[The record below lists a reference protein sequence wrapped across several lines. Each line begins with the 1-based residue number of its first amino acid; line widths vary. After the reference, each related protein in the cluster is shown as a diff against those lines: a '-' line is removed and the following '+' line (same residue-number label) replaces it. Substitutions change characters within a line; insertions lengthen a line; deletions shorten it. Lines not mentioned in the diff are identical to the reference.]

1 MQSTKGGGKKDRQD
15 WRSHRIGAGLL
26 LGGSGPSGGV
36 RIFLGEALDAAGGV
50 NQLLL
55 AGEEG
60 VTIRANFNIQPVA
73 LDGRTSREIV
83 AAGAMHGYGV
93 IVGVNAG
100 FHEAPFL
107 ASGLHGSL
115 ARPEDF
121 SRVARSPGYS

>member
-1 MQSTKGGGKKDRQD
+1 MQ
-15 WRSHRIGAGLL
+15 
-26 LGGSGPSGGV
+26 SGPSGGV

-60 VTIRANFNIQPVA
+60 VAIRANFNIQPVA

-115 ARPEDF
+115 ARPEDY
-121 SRVARSPGYS
+121 SRVARSPGNS